1 MLQVKERKLIM
12 RTVTEKAIKAFLN
25 GKNCK
30 LGGKQYYTH
39 TVNTEIKDG
48 VMYLHENAIAKLIN
62 GELYV
67 SFAGWGSVTTR
78 ERLEGFRYFGF
89 DISVSQYKHEQ
100 YLNGKKVDD
109 LYKWHH
115 IEKI

>member
-1 MLQVKERKLIM
+1 M
-12 RTVTEKAIKAFLN
+12 RIVTEKAIKAFLN
-25 GKNCK
+25 HRNGKF
-30 LGGKQYYTH
+30 GGTQYYTG
-39 TVNTEIKDG
+39 TVNTEIKDD

-78 ERLEGFRYFGF
+78 ERLQGFREFG
-89 DISVSQYKHEQ
+89 YKINVCQSHHEQ
-100 YLNGKKVDD
+100 FLNGKQVDD
-109 LYKWHH
+109 LYQWHH

>member
-1 MLQVKERKLIM
+1 MK
-12 RTVTEKAIKAFLN
+12 TVTENAIKAFLN

-30 LGGKQYYTH
+30 LVGKQRDTR
-39 TVNTEIKDG
+39 TQNTEIKDG
-48 VMYLHENAIAKLIN
+48 VLYLHENAIAKLIN

-78 ERLEGFRYFGF
+78 RRLEGFRRFGF
-89 DISVSQYKHEQ
+89 DISVSQHKHEQ

-115 IEKI
+115 IKRI

>member
-1 MLQVKERKLIM
+1 M
-12 RTVTEKAIKAFLN
+12 RTVTKNAIKAFLN
-25 GKNCK
+25 GKNCR
-30 LGGKQYYTH
+30 LGGRQFYTG

-78 ERLEGFRYFGF
+78 ERLEGFKYFGF
-89 DISVSQYKHEQ
+89 NISVSQYKHEQ

-115 IEKI
+115 IKRI